1 MHLIEIEQTLHPRA
15 AGYTFLSSTLGA
27 FSKMDY
33 ADDKTNL
40 SKFKKSKSYQFIF
53 SDYSG
58 IKNRNQQEGSEK
70 IYKHVEIKQHTSKQH

>member
-1 MHLIEIEQTLHPRA
+1 
-15 AGYTFLSSTLGA
+15 
-27 FSKMDY
+27 MDY